1 MRPTCSVLDA
11 TDLWVIVE
19 IMLISVLAAVS
30 VSRMWSAW
38 VKVDCRDVRSEGTCE
53 RRSAH
58 GDVLLG

>member
-1 MRPTCSVLDA
+1 MR
-11 TDLWVIVE
+11 IVE